1 MCRVYVCVCVCERER
16 GGGGDTWLQ
25 HWGLSQFNGSMT
37 KIELSQCVLWNRRK
51 NFSIKVRQPLGTF
64 KFRFQTAADLLA
76 KEVHSDF
83 CFVNLSSPEL
93 VPMLANFLSPS
104 VFGQGEPN
112 QGILKGD
119 LLFDWFRIS
128 CMTSDNFVLFAKQAN
143 LNQSNRR
150 SMVQ

>member
-1 MCRVYVCVCVCERER
+1 MDQIQTGEFQKSGSDRIKESLLECAGFTCVCE
-16 GGGGDTWLQ
+16 
-25 HWGLSQFNGSMT
+25 
-37 KIELSQCVLWNRRK
+37 CVLWNRRK

-104 VFGQGEPN
+104 VFG
-112 QGILKGD
+112 
-119 LLFDWFRIS
+119 
-128 CMTSDNFVLFAKQAN
+128 
-143 LNQSNRR
+143 
-150 SMVQ
+150 